1 MSLLI
6 AIIVLWLLWKL
17 FKFSLWL
24 LGVFVLLAIGAFFI
38 KVLLI
43 PALVVIGGGLAW
55 AIAGGN

>member
-1 MSLLI
+1 MSLLV

-24 LGVFVLLAIGAFFI
+24 LGVFILLAIGAFFI

>member
-43 PALVVIGGGLAW
+43 PDLVVIGGGLAW